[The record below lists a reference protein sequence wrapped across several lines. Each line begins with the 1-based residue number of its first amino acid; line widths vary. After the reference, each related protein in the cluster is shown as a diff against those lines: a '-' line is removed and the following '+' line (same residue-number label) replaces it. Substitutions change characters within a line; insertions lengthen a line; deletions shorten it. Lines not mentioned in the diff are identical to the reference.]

1 MYLHKLKECSRNK
14 IKLQHLFSEFL
25 SQKLPEI
32 GTSVFFNGSVLF
44 VEVNSGIIYKRVSL
58 NFGLEEADIRI
69 MPHVASAV
77 KNSLTR
83 VVLSHNDTDVVTL
96 LL

>member
-1 MYLHKLKECSRNK
+1 M
-14 IKLQHLFSEFL
+14 
-25 SQKLPEI
+25 
-32 GTSVFFNGSVLF
+32 F

-58 NFGLEEADIRI
+58 NCGLEEAGIRI
-69 MPHVASAV
+69 MSHVTLSV